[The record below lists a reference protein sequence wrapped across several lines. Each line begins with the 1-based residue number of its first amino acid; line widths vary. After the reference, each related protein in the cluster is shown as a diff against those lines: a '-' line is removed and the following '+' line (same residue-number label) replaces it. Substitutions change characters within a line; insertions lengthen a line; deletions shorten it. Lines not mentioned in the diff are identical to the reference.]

1 MGSMF
6 GSTFFSLYLKINMD
20 KTSEH
25 VTKDPRRQ
33 ERGKKSQETYMRRLK
48 EEILK
53 DNQLPT
59 SSSMDR
65 PTPST
70 SSPTDNFTL
79 STSSST
85 TKPSDTYIYGVCTLA
100 VLAISVC
107 GFFAYNTSQAANK
120 KLVNE
125 EQDQPPK

>member
-1 MGSMF
+1 MF

-20 KTSEH
+20 KTSEQ

-33 ERGKKSQETYMRRLK
+33 ERGKKLQETYMRRLK
-48 EEILK
+48 EDILK

-85 TKPSDTYIYGVCTLA
+85 TKPSDTYIYGVCLLA

>member
-20 KTSEH
+20 KTSEK

-79 STSSST
+79 STSSSI
-85 TKPSDTYIYGVCTLA
+85 TKPSDTYIYGVFTLV

-107 GFFAYNTSQAANK
+107 VFFAYNTSQAANK